1 MMHINKYKDIHVLRH
16 EPSKIYSFT
25 IIMAITIVLIIIFC
39 FCFKYTKYKYYI
51 ANVTKNDDGLYLY
64 TTVTKEYFDKIEQN
78 KLIIDN
84 REYAFELI
92 EFEKNIYDN
101 NYNIIL
107 KIGSDANIQNKRY
120 VIFSLKKEN
129 TTLFKEISE
138 RIKED

>member
-1 MMHINKYKDIHVLRH
+1 MMDICKYKDIHILRR

-25 IIMAITIVLIIIFC
+25 IIIAITLVLIIIFC

-51 ANVTKNDDGLYLY
+51 ANVTENDDGLYLY
-64 TTVTKEYFDKIEQN
+64 TTVTKEYFNEISQN
-78 KLIIDN
+78 RLIIDN
-84 REYAFELI
+84 REYDFELI
-92 EFEKNIYDN
+92 EFEKNVYDN
-101 NYNIIL
+101 NYSIIL
-107 KIGSDANIQNKRY
+107 KIASDKNLQKNGY